1 MDRGLFFQIFYAA
14 VKGFTGSQHGQDL
27 IQEKFSASGE
37 LDPFGESVKQRSPG
51 IFLQFPYRMGDR
63 GLGDV

>member
-1 MDRGLFFQIFYAA
+1 M
-14 VKGFTGSQHGQDL
+14 V